1 MSVENLWKDYWKN
14 VASCFNNEI
23 ATSLNFAPV
32 TLKEFKPISLKKIA
46 RELYDACKNH
56 QDKLE
61 TIISLYTKAKFS
73 QSVLRNVSRVPWGYV
88 VTYGQIAKSSE
99 SPKAVR
105 AVGNIMRRNPFPF
118 IVPCHRVVRNDGS
131 LGGFMGGF
139 QNSTKVKEKLL
150 EMEGII
156 LENRRINLKK
166 YGFNGLISE

>member
-1 MSVENLWKDYWKN
+1 MSEETLWRNYWKN
-14 VASCFNNEI
+14 VASCFNSEI
-23 ATSLNFAPV
+23 ANQLNLEPV
-32 TLKEFKPISLKKIA
+32 TLKEFKLVSLKKIA
-46 RELYDACKNH
+46 RELYEACKNH

-73 QSVLRNVSRVPWGYV
+73 QRVLRNLSRVPWGYV
-88 VTYGQIAKSSE
+88 VTYGQIAKSTE

-139 QNSTKVKEKLL
+139 QNSTNVKEKLL

-156 LENRRINLKK
+156 LENKRINLQK